1 MKSIEGVL
9 IEKLTVAYRNL
20 QVSVADVAQVI
31 VSWILHRFVQWICS
45 DVSEEFAVSILRVK
59 FGSGVC

>member
-31 VSWILHRFVQWICS
+31 ELFHTAWCWVAGPSGR
-45 DVSEEFAVSILRVK
+45 AV
-59 FGSGVC
+59 